1 LRLPLLGQPLLLLV
15 VIAEHGMMPTN
26 TSPRG

>member
-15 VIAEHGMMPTN
+15 VIAEHGMPTN